1 MGGVATARGSNN
13 PSSDRRVRRTRS
25 ALARALIELVEERD
39 LSRIS
44 VSDVAEAAGVS
55 RSAFYDH
62 YRDVHELA
70 EDACTAMIDHLIE
83 SLPGPGFDSADL
95 AQEATEALA
104 VFFGSLAEHA
114 GLYRALLGPEGSARV
129 AGHIRRRIAGVV
141 HERLTHADAGGWP
154 ERVPHDVTA
163 AFTAGALI
171 GVAVDWLEGGCS
183 RTPAEMAEVTW
194 PLLNAQYRINETG
207 GS

>member
-1 MGGVATARGSNN
+1 MVTARESNP

-70 EDACTAMIDHLIE
+70 EDACTAMIDNLIE
-83 SLPGPGFDSADL
+83 SLPGPGLDSPDL
-95 AQEATEALA
+95 AQEAISGLTA
-104 VFFGSLAEHA
+104 FFGSLTEHA

-129 AGHIRRRIAGVV
+129 AGHIRRRLAGVV
-141 HERLTHADAGGWP
+141 RERLAHADAGVWP

-171 GVAVDWLEGGCS
+171 GVAVDWIEGGCS

-207 GS
+207 DS